1 MKYTIEGFSQ
11 KRMVE
16 FGMDC
21 VDAVFLRWF
30 LDFVSTGQMRSVIVE
45 GKTYYWLMY
54 RYVIEELPLM
64 RISSS
69 ESLGER
75 LQRLCGNPKV
85 RKGRTAVVRQPV
97 LEHHLVKNAAGT
109 YSYFRMIPG
118 VMASLISDTEATR
131 AKPQAG
137 SGQTPDGDR
146 AKTRNKD
153 SSSSDSSSRINQERS
168 DRGNTA
174 HRLPSSIDPEEEA
187 KKETSKA
194 ERDSQPGPLRCK
206 RWRVPRRLPPSRA
219 ARMALH
225 VNSSGN
231 VRNAGKIILL
241 VEEGVEHWRAENSYD
256 ESPHR
261 CRLGK
266 QAAA

>member
-75 LQRLCGNPKV
+75 LRRLCGNPKV

-194 ERDSQPGPLRCK
+194 ERDSQLRASSLQALESSA
-206 RWRVPRRLPPSRA
+206 PPAAESRRSDGA
-219 ARMALH
+219 ARQFQRECEKC
-225 VNSSGN
+225 GE
-231 VRNAGKIILL
+231 IILL